1 VSVLDS
7 LKQAEAA
14 LMAVEKEM
22 TARQKFE
29 TGWRITDALRDVRE
43 SIFTVNHPMP
53 EDFYKGSDL

>member
-1 VSVLDS
+1 MSVLDS

-22 TARQKFE
+22 TERQKFE

-53 EDFYKGSDL
+53 DNFYEGTEL

>member
-14 LMAVEKEM
+14 LVAAEKEM
-22 TARQKFE
+22 TERQKFE
-29 TGWRITDALRDVRE
+29 TGWRITDALRNVRE

-53 EDFYKGSDL
+53 EHFYEGTDL